1 MRLRDK
7 TALKKIVSEINIA
20 LEFVGDISLEDFLRN
35 EMMKRAVGMTAINV
49 GELVKNLTSEF
60 RIVNSQIPWK
70 DVAGFRDIA
79 AHKYETLDMQQV
91 YNTVREDFPA
101 LKLQIEN
108 ILAADE
114 S

>member
-20 LEFVGDISLEDFLRN
+20 LEFVGDTSLENFLGN
-35 EMMKRAVGMTAINV
+35 ELMKRAVGMTAINI
-49 GELVKNLTSEF
+49 GELVKNLTDELRSANPQ
-60 RIVNSQIPWK
+60 VPWK
-70 DVAGFRDIA
+70 DITGFRNIA
-79 AHKYETLDMQQV
+79 AHKYETLNMAQV
-91 YNTVREDFPA
+91 YQTVKESFPE
-101 LKLQIEN
+101 LKLQIEQ